1 MSYALDK
8 LKVAAREHLIPGV
21 LFRVR
26 AALRKVPD
34 ANLYSPKF
42 QPWRAPGPFRD
53 AYKQIG
59 SRSLVPAEQ
68 AFILYSLA
76 QQALAVPGDFVEP
89 GVYRGGTARL
99 VRTLFDR
106 HPQPPSRQL
115 HLFDTFAGMPDTDPD
130 RDHHRKDDFRDTSVE
145 AVSSFVGREDWIHY
159 HAGLIPETFSGLE
172 SMRIAFA
179 HVDVDIHR
187 SIIDSCAFIYPR
199 LSQGGIMLFDDYGLP
214 SCPGARAAVDE
225 FFAGKPE
232 VPLVLRTGQA
242 VVFRSVAPAAAR

>member
-1 MSYALDK
+1 MSYAIDK
-8 LKVAAREHLIPGV
+8 LKVAAREHLLPGV
-21 LFRVR
+21 LFRLR
-26 AALRKVPD
+26 AALRHVPD
-34 ANLYSPKF
+34 ANLYSPNL
-42 QPWRAPGPFRD
+42 QLWRAEGPFRA
-53 AYKQIG
+53 AYDQIRA
-59 SRSLVPAEQ
+59 RSLVAPEQ

-76 QQALAVPGDFVEP
+76 RQAWPLPGDYLEA

-106 HPQPPSRQL
+106 APNGPGRQL
-115 HLFDTFAGMPDTDPD
+115 HLFDTFAGMPETDAK
-130 RDHHRKDDFRDTSVE
+130 RDLHRKDDFADTSVE
-145 AVSSFVGREDWIHY
+145 AVSSFVGKEDWIRY
-159 HAGLIPETFSGLE
+159 HAGFIPDTFQGLE

-199 LSQGGIMLFDDYGLP
+199 LLQGGIMVFDDYGVA

-225 FFAGKPE
+225 FFADKPE

-242 VVFRSVAPAAAR
+242 VVFRSLPPG

>member
-1 MSYALDK
+1 MSYAIDK

-34 ANLYSPKF
+34 ANLYSPHF
-42 QPWRAPGPFRD
+42 QPWRGAGPFRD

-59 SRSLVPAEQ
+59 SRSLVAPEQ

-76 QQALAVPGDFVEP
+76 QQALAVPGDYVEC

-106 HPQPPSRQL
+106 FPQGPSRQL
-115 HLFDTFAGMPDTDPD
+115 HLFDTFAGMPDTDPN
-130 RDHHRKDDFRDTSVE
+130 RDLHRKDDFADTSVDG
-145 AVSSFVGREDWIHY
+145 VSGFVGKEDWIKY
-159 HAGLIPETFSGLE
+159 HAGFIPDTFRGLE

-187 SIIDSCAFIYPR
+187 SIIDSCEFIYPR
-199 LSQGGIMLFDDYGLP
+199 LAQGGIMVFDDYGVA

-242 VVFRSVAPAAAR
+242 VVFRSVSAD